1 MSTPFISTATVGSA
15 HSSDI
20 LGVSI
25 TKKFTI
31 TCSSDGFLKLW
42 NNNSSERKLHCE
54 LLVDKL
60 GLHHVEVLEDV
71 FDAHKVLLIS
81 TVSFRGIIYIFKY
94 DYDSDKL
101 IDLKFDP
108 LNSGVSKKKSFWAP
122 IFDTMAG
129 CTIFACTTVT
139 GKTIV
144 FDVTIDEGNF
154 KFSYKGELFA
164 NDTSFAT
171 CICSKIAD
179 NRIVVGHQNG
189 NAYLYDFQQ
198 MLLSF
203 NFESYGLKS
212 SSDNNS
218 LHIVRSVKFSPN
230 NSELLA
236 IANDSGSF
244 GTISLYDV
252 KFGEYLGS
260 FTLSTHSSNVGVGN
274 FAHSKWCLAID
285 FNEQGDKLVSCSL
298 DNTVRVWDVESRT
311 FLTSLK
317 LNETDLDDK
326 DVAQLND
333 MDSSACTSIKYIP
346 PGIFGED
353 GLNEGI
359 VVVGF
364 DRSIRWFREAGG
376 I

>member
-15 HSSDI
+15 HLSDI
-20 LGVSI
+20 LGVCI

-31 TCSSDGFLKLW
+31 TCSSDGFLKFW
-42 NNNSSERKLHCE
+42 NNNSSERSLYHE

-71 FDAHKVLLIS
+71 FDARKVLLIS
-81 TVSFRGIIYIFKY
+81 TVSFRGKIYVFKY
-94 DYDSDKL
+94 DYESDKL
-101 IDLKFDP
+101 VDLKFDST
-108 LNSGVSKKKSFWAP
+108 NSGVPKKVAFWAP
-122 IFDTMAG
+122 LFDTMAG

-139 GKTIV
+139 GKAII
-144 FDVTIDEGNF
+144 FNVTIEDEEF
-154 KFSYKGELFA
+154 KFNYRGELFA

-171 CICSKIAD
+171 CICSNIEENKIV
-179 NRIVVGHQNG
+179 IGHQNG

-212 SSDNNS
+212 NSDNNS
-218 LHIVRSVKFSPN
+218 LHIVRSVKLSPN

-236 IANDSGSF
+236 IANDSGSY

-274 FAHSKWCLAID
+274 FAHSKWCLSID
-285 FNEQGDKLVSCSL
+285 FNEKGDKLVSCSL

-317 LNETDLDDK
+317 LNETDLEDK

-333 MDSSACTSIKYIP
+333 MDSSACTDIKYIP
-346 PGIFGED
+346 SGIFGED